1 MTAFFSASGL
11 SVHYQTPAG
20 SLRAV
25 EDVSFEIG
33 RGETLGIV
41 GESGCGKSTLAR
53 AVMKLLAPTSG
64 SMRLDGREIAV
75 LSRQAFREDR
85 SRIQMVFQDPFSS
98 LNPRKRIFRIL
109 DEALVVKG
117 LKSGDE
123 RRARVIT
130 ALEAVGLDA
139 GSAEKYPHEFSGGQ
153 RQRIG
158 IARAL
163 IVEPDLVVCDEAV
176 SALDVSVRAQILNL
190 LMELQERLRVSYLF
204 ISHDLE
210 VVEHVSDRVA
220 VMYLGEFVEVA
231 ESRSLW
237 SAPRHPYTR
246 SLIDADPA
254 NPGFFESRLTG
265 EPPSPLAPPSGC
277 RFHPRCPIAVERC
290 KTERPALRE
299 VTAGH
304 FARCHLA

>member
-1 MTAFFSASGL
+1 MTALFAASGI
-11 SVHYQTPAG
+11 SVHYQTPVG
-20 SLRAV
+20 LLRAV
-25 EDVSFEIG
+25 DNVSFEISK
-33 RGETLGIV
+33 GETLGIV

-53 AVMKLLAPTSG
+53 TVMKLLEPTSG
-64 SMRLDGREIAV
+64 SLRLDGRDITA
-75 LSRQAFREDR
+75 LSRDAFRDSR

-98 LNPRKRIFRIL
+98 LNPRKRIHRIL
-109 DEALVVKG
+109 DDALIVRG
-117 LKSGDE
+117 LKSPGE
-123 RRARVIT
+123 RRARVVST
-130 ALEAVGLDA
+130 LQAVGL
-139 GSAEKYPHEFSGGQ
+139 SADNAERYPHEFSGGQ

-190 LMELQERLRVSYLF
+190 LMDLQERLRVSYLF

-231 ESRSLW
+231 ESRSIW
-237 SAPRHPYTR
+237 VTPRHPYTR

-254 NPGFFESRLTG
+254 NPAFFESRLIG
-265 EPPSPLAPPSGC
+265 EPPSPLSPPSGC
-277 RFHPRCPIAVERC
+277 RFHPRCPIAVEMC
-290 KTERPALRE
+290 KTVRPQLRE
-299 VTAGH
+299 VTDGH

>member
-53 AVMKLLAPTSG
+53 AVMKLLTPTSG
-64 SMRLDGREIAV
+64 SMRLDGREIAA
-75 LSRQAFREDR
+75 LSRRAFREER
-85 SRIQMVFQDPFSS
+85 LRIQMVFQDPFSS

-130 ALEAVGLDA
+130 ALKAVGLDA

>member
-304 FARCHLA
+304 SARCHLA